1 MARPYVVNGARA
13 ADQAD
18 PRVEAVLEVLTGRS
32 LAEVAAEW
40 RVEPALLGRWVRSF
54 VDAGTAAVT
63 NRPDPDAARQR
74 DRFLAAFAHEV
85 RTPLTVALGWL
96 SLLAHDDVPP
106 HRVATS
112 LQRLHGAV
120 HQLAERTRDVELMAT
135 ASLGRL
141 RLAPEPVTVTEL
153 AARLD
158 PAPEVHGGGR
168 RLSVDPDLFA
178 TVLRDLWAAAATA
191 PTPTHRRIEV
201 AHEPPWD
208 VVRVVRH
215 GDPIDAR
222 LLQALFE
229 PFDLNDDRTGVTIGL
244 YLVRA
249 LVVLH
254 GGSVGVEQDDHTATF
269 WVRIPER
276 PPHGETT

>member
-1 MARPYVVNGARA
+1 VDGARA
-13 ADQAD
+13 AENDD
-18 PRVEAVLEVLTGRS
+18 PRVAAVLEVLTGCAV
-32 LAEVAAEW
+32 AEVAARW
-40 RVEPALLGRWVRSF
+40 RVEPALLGRWVRTF
-54 VDAGTAAVT
+54 VEAGTAAVT

-106 HRVATS
+106 ERLASSV
-112 LQRLHGAV
+112 QRLHDAV

-135 ASLGRL
+135 ASMGRL
-141 RLAPEPVTVTEL
+141 RLAPERASLAEL
-153 AARLD
+153 VGGLD
-158 PAPEVHGGGR
+158 PAPELHGGDR
-168 RLSVDPDLFA
+168 ELWVDRELFA
-178 TVLRDLWAAAATA
+178 RVLRDLWSAAATA
-191 PTPTHRRIEV
+191 PAPAHRRVEV
-201 AHEPPWD
+201 AHEAPWD

-254 GGSVGVEQDDHTATF
+254 GGSVGVEQDDHTTTF

-276 PPHGETT
+276 PPHGETR